1 MEQIDMK
8 KLRAAII
15 YAQRIADGNNP
26 INNHPL
32 ENDTVI
38 NDPNVIR
45 FMFFIKDILQK
56 VYDNNG
62 CIGGDVKKSNRA
74 DRIFPYEVLTQFEYR
89 EDKSISKLINQ
100 IYAPVAGKGI
110 KKISGARI
118 NAWMMNAGYI
128 TETYS
133 EEFQKNIKVPTE
145 KGEALGLRAERVVY
159 EPTGRVYISIFY
171 NKQAQEFLVTNMEK
185 ILNGEVADKKNRT

>member
-8 KLRAAII
+8 KLEAAII

-26 INNHPL
+26 INNHPM

-45 FMFFIKDILQK
+45 CMYFIRDVLQK

-62 CIGGDVKKSNRA
+62 VIDGVIKKSIRA
-74 DRIFPYEVLTQFEYR
+74 DKNFPYEVLPQFEYK
-89 EDKSISKLINQ
+89 EDKGINRLIEQ
-100 IYAPVAGKGI
+100 IYAPVADKGI

-118 NAWMMNAGYI
+118 NAWMIKSGYV
-128 TETYS
+128 TEIYS
-133 EEFQKNIKVPTE
+133 EEFQTNIKVPTE

-159 EPTGRVYISIFY
+159 QPTGQVYISIYY
-171 NKQAQEFLVTNMEK
+171 NKQAQEFLVANMEK
-185 ILNGEVADKKNRT
+185 ILNGEVVEYTAE

>member
-8 KLRAAII
+8 KLKSAIV

-26 INNHPL
+26 INNRPM
-32 ENDTVI
+32 ESDTVI

-45 FMFFIKDILQK
+45 CMYFIRDVLQK

-62 CIGGDVKKSNRA
+62 VISGVLKKSYRA
-74 DRIFPYEVLTQFEYR
+74 DRDFPYEVLNQFEYK
-89 EDKSISKLINQ
+89 EDKGINKLIEQ
-100 IYAPVAGKGI
+100 IYAPLEGRGI

-118 NAWMMNAGYI
+118 NTWMIKAGYLI
-128 TETYS
+128 EIYS
-133 EEFQKNIKVPTE
+133 DEFNNNIKVPTD
-145 KGEALGLRAERVVY
+145 KGKALGLRAERVVY
-159 EPTGRVYISIFY
+159 QPTGHAYISIIY

-185 ILNGEVADKKNRT
+185 ILNGEVVD